1 MQTNRNKK
9 QPILTNRLSQSSSMN
24 EDHYSLQYLIK
35 SLLNFNENHIFVFE
49 RKDNANRMQ
58 NKKNQ
63 FFFYAE
69 VQLIFALRQR

>member
-1 MQTNRNKK
+1 
-9 QPILTNRLSQSSSMN
+9 MN
-24 EDHYSLQYLIK
+24 EDRYSLQYLIK

-49 RKDNANRMQ
+49 RKDNANWMQ
-58 NKKNQ
+58 NKENK